1 MSLHSLTLKRIHT
14 YDDCVK
20 LAVELLEIIGFQV
33 HLEVH
38 GRMGRL
44 RDEVILQSDQLLQ
57 LGILF
62 KSAGEA

>member
-1 MSLHSLTLKRIHT
+1 MKREALRT

-38 GRMGRL
+38 RWMGCL

-57 LGILF
+57 LGVLF
-62 KSAGEA
+62 KPAGES

>member
-1 MSLHSLTLKRIHT
+1 MTSKMNRKAIRT

-38 GRMGRL
+38 RWLGCF
-44 RDEVILQSDQLLQ
+44 RDEVILQSDQLLE
-57 LGILF
+57 LGIFF
-62 KSAGEA
+62 KPAGES